1 MSEITIAE
9 KKRYICDS
17 CISMNKEELVGI
29 LNFLHRE
36 HVKLSK
42 FSKNLDGIKI
52 DLNSIDE
59 SIISRLYNF
68 IQYKINSS

>member
-1 MSEITIAE
+1 
-9 KKRYICDS
+9 
-17 CISMNKEELVGI
+17 MNKEELVGI